1 MKTGYRVL
9 KATRSRQPQ
18 STVSYTAGT
27 IGEVN
32 ETQAEIVWDDKEVT
46 VSLNIEENDLFLLD
60 NAASGKPRYFCKYN
74 ISSRLHVPSPCFGT
88 CYRCSHYRI
97 VPVYFLTFLDN
108 LFFLFLPT

>member
-60 NAASGKPRYFCKYN
+60 NAASGKPRYCCKYN
-74 ISSRLHVPSPCFGT
+74 ISPAYTYRRHALGNVIVVPT
-88 CYRCSHYRI
+88 
-97 VPVYFLTFLDN
+97 TE
-108 LFFLFLPT
+108 